1 MHLDSETR
9 YIDSPAGEMK
19 LIVLRPRECAGP
31 VPGMVWIHGGGY
43 FEGMPE
49 MVYYSRGRDAAR
61 TFGAVVVSPD
71 YRLSTE
77 APYPAALE
85 DCYAAL
91 LWLKENAKELGVDE
105 NRLIVG
111 GESAGGGLA
120 AAVCM
125 LSRDRGGPEIFYQ
138 FPLYP
143 MLDCFDTD
151 SSRDNHS
158 LGWNTKRNHEGWR
171 RYLGPLWGSR
181 DIPAYASPARREDM
195 SGLPP
200 CYTFVAD
207 GEPFYRETLDY
218 VEALQRAGVPAK
230 ADVYHADIHAF
241 DLLLPMTRSARE
253 ARAAFIRNFG
263 AAIGREGE
271 YE

>member
-1 MHLDSETR
+1 
-9 YIDSPAGEMK
+9 
-19 LIVLRPRECAGP
+19 
-31 VPGMVWIHGGGY
+31 
-43 FEGMPE
+43 
-49 MVYYSRGRDAAR
+49 
-61 TFGAVVVSPD
+61 
-71 YRLSTE
+71 
-77 APYPAALE
+77 
-85 DCYAAL
+85 
-91 LWLKENAKELGVDE
+91 
-105 NRLIVG
+105 
-111 GESAGGGLA
+111 
-120 AAVCM
+120 
-125 LSRDRGGPEIFYQ
+125 
-138 FPLYP
+138 
-143 MLDCFDTD
+143 
-151 SSRDNHS
+151 
-158 LGWNTKRNHEGWR
+158 
-171 RYLGPLWGSR
+171 
-181 DIPAYASPARREDM
+181 M